1 MNLQLL
7 KRALPIALVLILG
20 ACGDEQDAN
29 SEAPGPEPSNS
40 VPVIDGSPVTKAMV
54 GEVYEF
60 VPAATDADE
69 DVLTF
74 AIQNRPGWAVFSPST
89 GRLSGRPPSSAAS
102 RIYADI
108 LISVSDSKAI
118 AELPAYDLEVEADPD
133 SNTAPTISGS
143 PETTATVGNSYSF
156 TPDASDPDGQVLSF
170 SIDNPPAWTSFDT
183 LTGQLS
189 GTPADGDVGTFA
201 GIVISVSDGAASRSL
216 PAFDITVSA
225 GAPPPPVNRAPVISG
240 SPAQAATVGQA
251 YSFQPTASDPDGQ
264 ALSFS
269 ISDKP
274 GWANFS
280 TATGRLSGTPGS
292 THVGVHGDIVIS
304 VTDGAATTSLPAFA
318 ITVVAAN
325 AAPQIGGTPAT
336 SVTVGQA
343 YSFQPT
349 ASDPDG
355 QTLTFS
361 ISGRPGWG
369 TFNTQTGRL
378 SGTPADNHVGSYN
391 NIQISVTDGIA
402 VRSLPAFSIRVDAAN
417 RAPVISGSPATAAI
431 TGQTYAFQP
440 TASDADG
447 DNLVFAITGKPSWAS
462 FNTSTGRLSGTPS
475 AAATHSG
482 IVISVSDG
490 SATAALPAYT
500 ITVTA
505 APAPNRAPVISGTPL
520 AAVSVDEAYD
530 FRPTASDA
538 DGDPLSFSIANKPS
552 WASFDPVSGRLWG
565 TPTAAHADTYPGIR
579 ISVSDGTATVSL
591 PLFTIT
597 VQQIQLGSVTLSWT
611 PPTQNEDGTPL
622 TNLRGF
628 RIYYG
633 QSSAALGTMI
643 EIPNAGITT
652 AMVENL
658 SPATWYFAVKAYTT
672 DGVESTFS
680 NVASKQID

>member
-1 MNLQLL
+1 MSNLQLL
-7 KRALPIALVLILG
+7 KRALPIALVLVLG

-29 SEAPGPEPSNS
+29 SEAPAPEEPSNS
-40 VPVIDGSPVTKAMV
+40 VPVIDGSPVTKAVV
-54 GEVYEF
+54 GEIYEF

-74 AIQNRPGWAVFSPST
+74 AIQNRPGWAAFSPST

-108 LISVSDSKAI
+108 LISVSDSKAV

-133 SNTAPTISGS
+133 ANTVPTISGS

-156 TPDASDPDGQVLSF
+156 TPDTSDPDGQVLSF

-189 GTPADGDVGTFA
+189 GTPANDDVGTFA

-216 PAFDITVSA
+216 PAFDLTVSA

-240 SPAQAATVGQA
+240 SPAQAATVGEL
-251 YSFQPTASDPDGQ
+251 YSFQPMASDPDGQ

-280 TATGRLSGTPGS
+280 TATGRLRGTPGS
-292 THVGVHGDIVIS
+292 ADVGEHRNIVIS

-361 ISGRPGWG
+361 ISGRPGWA

-378 SGTPADNHVGSYN
+378 LGTPADNHVGSHN

-402 VRSLPAFSIRVDAAN
+402 VRSLPAFSIRVDAA
-417 RAPVISGSPATAAI
+417 T
-431 TGQTYAFQP
+431 
-440 TASDADG
+440 
-447 DNLVFAITGKPSWAS
+447 
-462 FNTSTGRLSGTPS
+462 
-475 AAATHSG
+475 
-482 IVISVSDG
+482 
-490 SATAALPAYT
+490 
-500 ITVTA
+500 
-505 APAPNRAPVISGTPL
+505 NRAPVISGTPP

-538 DGDPLSFSIANKPS
+538 DGDSLSFSITNRPS

-565 TPTAAHADTYPGIR
+565 TPTAQHAGAYSGIR

-591 PLFTIT
+591 PQFTIT
-597 VQQIQLGSVTLSWT
+597 VQQIQLGSATLSWT
-611 PPTQNEDGTPL
+611 PPTENEDGTPL

-633 QSSAALGTMI
+633 QNSSALGTMI
-643 EIPNAGITT
+643 ETPNAGITT

-672 DGVESTFS
+672 DGVESAFS
-680 NVASKQID
+680 NVASKRID